1 LLRAVQE
8 LDSTFGTWKT
18 PWGDVNRFQRLDGGL
33 DERHDD
39 AQSSLPVGFASAR
52 WGMLAAYSSRTFEGT
67 KKMYGFG
74 GNSFIAAVEFGERLK
89 AKSLLAGGQSGDPRS
104 KHFSDQ
110 AEMYATGRFKDVHF
124 YKEDVL
130 KNAEATYHPGDEP
143 R

>member
-1 LLRAVQE
+1 
-8 LDSTFGTWKT
+8 
-18 PWGDVNRFQRLDGGL
+18 
-33 DERHDD
+33 
-39 AQSSLPVGFASAR
+39 
-52 WGMLAAYSSRTFEGT
+52 MLAAYSSRTYDGT

-74 GNSFIAAVEFGERLK
+74 GNSFVAAVEFGERLK

-104 KHFSDQ
+104 RHFSDQ

-130 KNAEATYHPGDEP
+130 KNAEAMYHPGEEA